1 MHPFGL
7 FLAATDVERTHGAR
21 RPTFA
26 AQDATPLP
34 EPEPS
39 RRQRFT
45 AMLRRRVAS
54 TTTTAT
60 TA

>member
-1 MHPFGL
+1 MNPFGL
-7 FLAATDVERTHGAR
+7 YLAAADVERTHGAR
-21 RPTFA
+21 RPSFA

-45 AMLRRRVAS
+45 AMLRRRVAP
-54 TTTTAT
+54 AT
-60 TA
+60 SA